1 MSIATRTY
9 CPRAGSIPAQTIQYF
24 QKNLSAKLTR
34 AEATAKFG
42 TSNIAKVLEPAIE
55 AGFIASDSGYYT
67 AGDDIDQAPDYGSV
81 AQADATIKAAGS
93 APGAAHN
100 PFAHAYKAAP
110 SAVQSAAPSA
120 APAKRA
126 SPNKAPLPDPA
137 AIALDDDVPLATA
150 KRVLVDWAVLFNR
163 MQPGQSCKL
172 PKHAKA
178 ALAKATQEQHKSST
192 KRFAIK
198 KISDT
203 EIRIWR
209 TA

>member
-1 MSIATRTY
+1 
-9 CPRAGSIPAQTIQYF
+9 
-24 QKNLSAKLTR
+24 
-34 AEATAKFG
+34 
-42 TSNIAKVLEPAIE
+42 
-55 AGFIASDSGYYT
+55 
-67 AGDDIDQAPDYGSV
+67 PDYGGV
-81 AQADATIKAAGS
+81 AQADATIKAAAS

-100 PFAHAYKAAP
+100 PFAHAYKAVASSIH
-110 SAVQSAAPSA
+110 SATHPAAPT
-120 APAKRA
+120 KRA

-137 AIALDDDVPLATA
+137 AIALDDDVPMTSARAATP
-150 KRVLVDWAVLFNR
+150 DWAALFDR

-178 ALAKATQEQHKSST
+178 TLAKATQEQHKSST